1 MKTQYRYFVTEAEKR
16 DQELRSRPIAWFVW
30 LALVVCP
37 PLGLWLLWRRKSFAN
52 VVVKAL
58 LTIVTIS
65 WMGVWLSQVVWL
77 AMYLTAVGDHMAY
90 REYIRSLT
98 QYIQS
103 ITR

>member
-1 MKTQYRYFVTEAEKR
+1 M
-16 DQELRSRPIAWFVW
+16 
-30 LALVVCP
+30 
-37 PLGLWLLWRRKSFAN
+37 
-52 VVVKAL
+52 VVKAL

-65 WMGVWLSQVVWL
+65 WMGVWLSLVIWL
-77 AMYLTAVGDHMAY
+77 TMYLTAVGDHMAY

>member
-30 LALVVCP
+30 LFLVVIP
-37 PLGLWLLWRRKSFAN
+37 PLGVYLLWRRKSSTN

-58 LTIVTIS
+58 LTIITIS
-65 WMGVWLSQVVWL
+65 WMGVWLSLVVWL

-103 ITR
+103 ITQ